1 MTLYKAITVIDGSRK
16 WNENRG
22 ARDRERERGREDG
35 GEKEGLRRERKE
47 RREIFSKSIPTVQE
61 CHIA

>member
-1 MTLYKAITVIDGSRK
+1 MEAEK

-22 ARDRERERGREDG
+22 AREREGEGEGRRGRE

-47 RREIFSKSIPTVQE
+47 RREIFSKSIPNVQE